1 MGVTLNKKK
10 STGDWYVWI
19 NHGGKRISKKI
30 GANYQTAVAV
40 AAEFRKK
47 LALDEVE
54 FSTKNEVAVATLTFG
69 EFFRDFMENV
79 AKLRLKY
86 NSWMSYQKLADLYLL
101 PSWKDRKLDSLTRQ
115 DVKTLL
121 LQKQAEGLV
130 INNIKVCISAI
141 LAEAVEREILTI
153 NPAHNLG
160 RFFRRGLRKTQTHF
174 LTREQTAT
182 LLSAAKQIRPEYYD
196 LLLTAFRTGMRLGEL
211 LALAWDSVNFDTKKI
226 TVQRSFSHDH
236 WDIPK
241 SNKIRYID
249 MSNGLYNELLERFKK
264 RDANLAC
271 NSYKNKKISLVFPD
285 NLGEPICDDF
295 LRRTVFYSL
304 LKKAKLPK
312 IRVHDIRHT
321 YASLLL
327 QAGAPI
333 HYVKEQMGHSSIT
346 TTVDLYGHCQPNV
359 NRDAVNRLD

>member
-1 MGVTLNKKK
+1 MGVILNKKK

-19 NHGGKRISKKI
+19 NHGGKRTSKKI
-30 GANYQTAVAV
+30 GPHYKTAVAV

-47 LALDEVE
+47 LVLGEVDLLKREVE
-54 FSTKNEVAVATLTFG
+54 VATLTFG
-69 EFFRDFMENV
+69 QFFKDFLENT

-86 NSWMSYQKLADLYLL
+86 NSWMSYQRIAELYLL
-101 PSWKDRKLDSLTRQ
+101 PSWENRKLDSLTRQ
-115 DVKTLL
+115 DIRTLL

-130 INNIKVCISAI
+130 INNIKVCISAVF
-141 LAEAVEREILTI
+141 AEAVEREILSI

-160 RFFRRGLRKTQTHF
+160 RLFRRGLRKTQTHF
-174 LTREQTAT
+174 LSKEQAAT
-182 LLSAAKQIRPEYYD
+182 LLETAKQIRPEYYH

-211 LALAWDSVNFDTKKI
+211 LAFAWESINFDTKKI

-249 MSNGLYNELLERFKK
+249 MSDGLYNELLERFKK

-271 NSYKNKKISLVFPD
+271 NSYKNKKICLVFPD
-285 NLGEPICDDF
+285 QCGEPINNHF

-359 NRDAVNRLD
+359 NRDAVNKLD